1 MIDLA
6 VSHLSK
12 YYGAEPILTDI
23 SFNLQHGEKTALVGL
38 NGSGKTTLFKI
49 LAEALDY
56 DSGEVSIAKGLRV
69 GLIQQIPHYPAGYT
83 VEQVLCT
90 GFAELY
96 DLQEQMDRLQKR
108 MEYDQTRETVRK
120 YGELADEFERR
131 GGYDTMTELNKIA
144 NGLGIT
150 NAMRAQQFSDLSGG
164 EKTRVNLACTMLQ
177 NADLLLLDE
186 PTNHLD
192 LSAIEWLEEYIK
204 KYPGTVLIIS
214 HDRFF
219 LDRCVDRVLEL
230 EDGCITDY
238 SGNYSFYMQ
247 EKERRYLEQKK
258 RYEAE
263 QKKIAQLEFTAER
276 LHGWG
281 MGNKRLQVRAFAM
294 EKRIERMRKTEKPK
308 EIHSV
313 RTGGFASRE
322 FHGDMVMQ
330 CKDLALSFEERK
342 LLDGVSLTVE
352 NGDRIALIGDNGTG
366 KTTLLKL
373 FIGALSPDNGSVR
386 FGPAVKFG
394 LLPQVIEF
402 DVESRNLVDTLIWQM
417 KLTPES
423 ARNHLGAFDFRGE
436 DVFSPVSTL
445 SGGER
450 SRLALCMLMAQKINF
465 LILDEPTNHLDTASR
480 EWIEEA
486 VADFEETLLFVS
498 HDRYFINRFANRI
511 WALKDGKILDFRGTY
526 EEYQKMLEQQKTTP
540 AAVVKEVKEEKPKKR
555 VSNTR
560 AIEKRLREVER
571 EIEKLESAKAAR
583 EEAIAEAA
591 SDFNAL
597 QELYAEQETD
607 DAALNA
613 LYEEWET
620 LQMSLE

>member
-1 MIDLA
+1 MIDLS

-12 YYGAEPILTDI
+12 FYGAEPILTDI
-23 SFNLQHGEKTALVGL
+23 SFQLQHGEKTALVGL
-38 NGSGKTTLFKI
+38 NGSGKTTLFRI
-49 LAEALDY
+49 LAQNLDY
-56 DSGEVSIAKGLRV
+56 DEGEVNIGKGLRV
-69 GLIQQIPHYPAGYT
+69 GLIQQIPNYPAGYT

-96 DLQEQMDRLQKR
+96 ELQEKMNRLHKR
-108 MEYDQTRETVRK
+108 MEYDQTRDTVRT

-150 NAMRAQQFSDLSGG
+150 TAMRAQLFSDLSGG
-164 EKTRVNLACTMLQ
+164 EKTRVNLACTILQ
-177 NADLLLLDE
+177 KTDLLLLDE

-192 LSAIEWLEEYIK
+192 LSAIEWLEEYIDQ
-204 KYPGTVLIIS
+204 YSGTVLIVS

-219 LDRCVDRVLEL
+219 LDRTVHRVLEL
-230 EDGCITDY
+230 EDGCITDFP
-238 SGNYSFYMQ
+238 GNYTFYMQ

-263 QKKIAQLEFTAER
+263 QKKIAQLAHTAER
-276 LHGWG
+276 MHGWG

-308 EIHSV
+308 EIHVV
-313 RTGGFASRE
+313 RKGGFTSRE

-330 CKDLALSFEERK
+330 CKDISMSFESRN
-342 LLDGVSLTVE
+342 LLSNVSLTIE

-373 FIGALSPDNGSVR
+373 FTGMLKPDTGSIK
-386 FGPAVKFG
+386 FGPSVKFG

-450 SRLALCMLMAQKINF
+450 SRLALCMLMAQKINL

-511 WALKDGKILDFRGTY
+511 WALKDGKIVDFRGSY
-526 EEYQKMLEQQKTTP
+526 EEYQRMLELQKLPTP
-540 AAVVKEVKEEKPKKR
+540 TPVKKEEKPKKR
-555 VSNTR
+555 VQNSR
-560 AIEKRLREVER
+560 ALEKRLREVER
-571 EIEKLESAKAAR
+571 EIEKLEQKKVERDA
-583 EEAIAEAA
+583 AIAESA

-597 QELYAEQETD
+597 QELYAEQEAD
-607 DAALNA
+607 DAALA
-613 LYEEWET
+613 TLYEEWET
-620 LQMSLE
+620 LQLSLE

>member
-12 YYGAEPILTDI
+12 YYGAEPILTDV
-23 SFNLQHGEKTALVGL
+23 SFQLQHGEKTALVGL
-38 NGSGKTTLFKI
+38 NGSGKTTLFRI
-49 LAEALDY
+49 LAEDLDY

-69 GLIQQIPHYPAGYT
+69 GLIQQIPHYPEGYT

-90 GFAELY
+90 GFQELY

-120 YGELADEFERR
+120 YGELLDEFERR
-131 GGYDTMTELNKIA
+131 GGYSTMTELNKIA
-144 NGLGIT
+144 NGLGISDS
-150 NAMRAQQFSDLSGG
+150 MRAQQFSNLSGG

-192 LSAIEWLEEYIK
+192 LGAIEWLEDYIK

-230 EDGCITDY
+230 EDCEITDY
-238 SGNYSFYMQ
+238 NGNYSFYMA

-294 EKRIERMRKTEKPK
+294 EKRIERMRRTEKPK
-308 EIHSV
+308 EIHSI

-330 CKDLALSFEERK
+330 CKDLSHSFEERK
-342 LLDGVSLTVE
+342 LIDGVGFTIE
-352 NGDRIALIGDNGTG
+352 KGDRIALIGDNGTG
-366 KTTLLKL
+366 KTTLLKMFTGEL
-373 FIGALSPDNGSVR
+373 TPDSGSIR
-386 FGPAVKFG
+386 FGPSVKFG

-486 VADFEETLLFVS
+486 VADFDETLLFVS

-511 WALKDGKILDFRGTY
+511 LALKDGKILDFRGNY
-526 EEYQKMLEQQKTTP
+526 EAYLRMLEQQKP
-540 AAVVKEVKEEKPKKR
+540 EPEVVEKGKEEKARKRTVNTKAVEKK
-555 VSNTR
+555 
-560 AIEKRLREVER
+560 LREVER
-571 EIEKLESAKAAR
+571 EIEKLEQKKAQRDAL
-583 EEAIAEAA
+583 IAESA
-591 SDFNAL
+591 SDFAKL

-607 DAALNA
+607 EQILLE
-613 LYEEWET
+613 LYTEWET
-620 LQMSLE
+620 LQTGLE

>member
-12 YYGAEPILTDI
+12 YYGAEPILTDV
-23 SFNLQHGEKTALVGL
+23 SFELQHGEKTALVGL
-38 NGSGKTTLFKI
+38 NGSGKTTLFRI
-49 LAEALDY
+49 LAQGLDY
-56 DSGEVSIAKGLRV
+56 DGGTVSLAKGLRV

-90 GFAELY
+90 GFQELY
-96 DLQEQMDRLQKR
+96 ALQEQMDRLQKR

-131 GGYDTMTELNKIA
+131 GGYATMTELNKIA

-192 LSAIEWLEEYIK
+192 LSAIEWLEEYLK

-219 LDRCVDRVLEL
+219 LDRCVNRVLEL
-230 EDGCITDY
+230 EDCKITDY
-238 SGNYSFYMQ
+238 NGNYSFYMQ

-263 QKKIAQLEFTAER
+263 QKKIAQLAFTAER

-308 EIHSV
+308 EV
-313 RTGGFASRE
+313 RSIRTSGFSSRE
-322 FHGDMVMQ
+322 FHGDLVMQ
-330 CKDLALSFEERK
+330 CRDLSLSFEERK
-342 LLDGVSLTVE
+342 LLDGVNLTIE
-352 NGDRIALIGDNGTG
+352 KGDRIALIGDNGTG

-373 FIGALSPDNGSVR
+373 FTGALTADNGSIK
-386 FGPAVKFG
+386 FGPSVKFG

-402 DVESRNLVDTLIWQM
+402 DVESRNLVDTLIWEM

-436 DVFSPVSTL
+436 DVLSPVSTL

-511 WALKDGKILDFRGTY
+511 LTLKDGKLLDFHGNY
-526 EEYQKMLEQQKTTP
+526 EAYQKMLERERTQPVEQVKQHEQKQ
-540 AAVVKEVKEEKPKKR
+540 KKR
-555 VSNTR
+555 VSNSKVM
-560 AIEKRLREVER
+560 EKRLREVER
-571 EIEKLESAKAAR
+571 EIEKLEQKQAERAEKIAAS
-583 EEAIAEAA
+583 A

-597 QELYAEQETD
+597 QELYAEQEVEEQLLLDFYT
-607 DAALNA
+607 
-613 LYEEWET
+613 EWES
-620 LQMSLE
+620 LQTSLE

>member
-23 SFNLQHGEKTALVGL
+23 SFQLQHGEKTALVGL
-38 NGSGKTTLFKI
+38 NGSGKTTLFRI
-49 LAEALDY
+49 LAQNLDY
-56 DSGEVSIAKGLRV
+56 DEGEVNIGKGLRV
-69 GLIQQIPHYPAGYT
+69 GLIQQIPNYPEGYT

-96 DLQEQMDRLQKR
+96 ELQEKMNRLQKR
-108 MEYDQTRETVRK
+108 MEYDQTRETVRN

-150 NAMRAQQFSDLSGG
+150 ATMRTQLFSDLSGG
-164 EKTRVNLACTMLQ
+164 EKTRVNLACTILQ
-177 NADLLLLDE
+177 KADLLLLDE

-192 LSAIEWLEEYIK
+192 LSAIEWLEEYIE
-204 KYPGTVLIIS
+204 KYSGTVLIVS

-219 LDRCVDRVLEL
+219 LDRTVHRVLEL
-230 EDGCITDY
+230 EDGCITDF
-238 SGNYSFYMQ
+238 SGNYTFYMQ

-263 QKKIAQLEFTAER
+263 QKKIAQLAHTAER
-276 LHGWG
+276 MHGWG

-308 EIHSV
+308 EIHVV
-313 RTGGFASRE
+313 RKGGFSSRE
-322 FHGDMVMQ
+322 FHGDLVMQ
-330 CKDLALSFEERK
+330 CKDISMSFEDRT
-342 LLDGVSLTVE
+342 LLDGVSLTIE

-373 FIGALSPDNGSVR
+373 FTGMLKPDFGSVR
-386 FGPAVKFG
+386 FGPSVKFG

-511 WALKDGKILDFRGTY
+511 WALSDGKILDFRGTY
-526 EEYQKMLEQQKTTP
+526 EEYQRMLELQKIPTP
-540 AAVVKEVKEEKPKKR
+540 TPVKKEEKPKKR
-555 VSNTR
+555 VQNSR

-571 EIEKLESAKAAR
+571 EIEKLEQKKAER
-583 EEAIAEAA
+583 EEAIAASA

-597 QELYAEQETD
+597 QELYAEQETE
-607 DAALNA
+607 DAVLST

-620 LQMSLE
+620 LQLSLE